1 MMIRLTPLLISL
13 LVIVPGL
20 ARGDETGDKDNAI
33 KREMKLLEGSWEKVS
48 RVADG
53 EEVPRLPGEG
63 PLRLTLKEG
72 KFTIELKDGKVVDD
86 GTFKID
92 PTVKPKSLDMSGKGG
107 NEMPG
112 VYELTKDELTICSA
126 PRGKGRPTKVE
137 SGKGSGYIIDTWKRI
152 K

>member
-1 MMIRLTPLLISL
+1 MIRVTRLMIGL
-13 LVIVPGL
+13 LVIAPGL
-20 ARGDETGDKDNAI
+20 APGDETSDKDKTI

-53 EEVPRLPGEG
+53 EEVPRLPAED
-63 PLRLTLKEG
+63 PLRLTLKQG
-72 KFTIELKDGKVVDD
+72 KFTIEFKDGKVVED

-92 PTVKPKSLDMSGKGG
+92 PTVRPKLLDMSGRGG

-112 VYELTKDELTICSA
+112 VYELTKDELKICSA
-126 PRGKGRPTKVE
+126 PLGKGRPTKVASE
-137 SGKGSGYIIDTWKRI
+137 KGSGYIIDTWKRL